1 MKGFALVGRDVLA
14 QTLCSLIAH
23 NQTIPQ
29 TSIFGA
35 IAYNMTM
42 LAIKFSIIYFYRRI
56 FPQRWFKHALIA
68 TGAIVAGTAISQI
81 PISIVPCTPINSQW
95 DPNVKGKCINL
106 GAAILGLAIS
116 NIVTDF
122 MLLTLPMPLLWRLN
136 VSASQ
141 RRLLISL
148 FLLGGWSVKPRR
160 LITVYLS

>member
-1 MKGFALVGRDVLA
+1 MASRKHSVSAD
-14 QTLCSLIAH
+14 CSPP
-23 NQTIPQ
+23 NPIPQ

-42 LAIKFSIIYFYRRI
+42 LSIKFSIIYFYHRI

-68 TGAIVAGTAISQI
+68 TGAMVAGTAISQV

-95 DPNVKGKCINL
+95 DSNVEGKCINL

-116 NIVTDF
+116 NIVTDVI
-122 MLLTLPMPLLWRLN
+122 LLTLPMPLLLRLH

-141 RRLLISL
+141 KRLLISI
-148 FLLGGWSVKPRR
+148 FLLGGWSVKPSR
-160 LITVYLS
+160 LHTVFSS